1 MNRSGK
7 PSFAER
13 KGDVALDADLNT
25 NRNSLDVF
33 VELESNVRNYSR
45 TFPVVFTS
53 ARGARMWDEEG
64 KSYIDFLSGAGALN
78 YGHNNPLLKQSIVD
92 YLAGDGIVQSL
103 DLATRAKRDFIEAF
117 ERLILRPRG
126 LSYRLQFTGPTG
138 AHSVEAALRLARKV
152 TNRNGL
158 VSFTNAFHGVT
169 QGALSVTAHQH
180 YRAGA
185 ARGSDVTFVDYDG
198 YMNGSDTLSEIERRI
213 DDPGS
218 GMDAPAAFIVE
229 TVQGE
234 GGINVASAR
243 WLQALAELAKKCG
256 SLLIVDEIQV
266 GCGRTGSFFSFERA
280 GIVPDIVTLS
290 KSLSG
295 FGLPMALTL
304 IRPEL
309 DIWKPGEHSGT
320 FRGNNLAFVTARA
333 ALDHYWGDDAF
344 MGEVS
349 RKAHHLRVR
358 LDTAAEEANRSRGN
372 RPPLTARGYG
382 LIQGIDCHDQK
393 TAAAVVQRSFAN
405 GLVVET
411 CGNRDQ
417 VVKCLPPLT
426 IDLDEL
432 EAGSNIL
439 CAAIKDVVSAPLA

>member
-1 MNRSGK
+1 V
-7 PSFAER
+7 ER
-13 KGDVALDADLNT
+13 KDDVALSADPDTDLN
-25 NRNSLDVF
+25 SMDVF
-33 VELESNVRNYSR
+33 VGLESNVRNYSR

-53 ARGARMWDEEG
+53 ARGARMWDERG

-78 YGHNNPLLKQSIVD
+78 YGHNNPLLKQSISD
-92 YLAGDGIVQSL
+92 YLAGDGIIQAL
-103 DLATRAKRDFIEAF
+103 DLATSAKRDFIEAF

-152 TNRNGL
+152 TNRTGL
-158 VSFTNAFHGVT
+158 VAFTNAFHGVT

-180 YRAGA
+180 YRTGV
-185 ARGSDVTFVDYDG
+185 ARNDVTFLPYEG
-198 YMNGSDTLSEIERRI
+198 YRNGSDALAEIEHRL

-229 TVQGE
+229 TIQGE
-234 GGINVASAR
+234 GGINIASAQ
-243 WLQALAELAKKCG
+243 WLQRLAELARKCG
-256 SLLIVDEIQV
+256 SLLIVDDIQV
-266 GCGRTGSFFSFERA
+266 GCGRSGTFFSFERA

-344 MGEVS
+344 MKEVS
-349 RKAHHLRVR
+349 RKAHYLDGR
-358 LDTAAEEANRSRGN
+358 LDAAAGEANRTRGN
-372 RPPLTARGYG
+372 HPPLTVRGCG
-382 LIQGIDCHDQK
+382 LIQGIDCCDQQ

-426 IDLDEL
+426 IDSDEL
-432 EAGSNIL
+432 TAGSDIL
-439 CAAIKDVVSAPLA
+439 CAAIKDVASRPLA